1 MHSTCVLKA
10 FEQGRIHIIAI
21 SAVLSEGLFHLSSL
35 LQQARG
41 TEHLIYPGHPR
52 NNLKIFDQLTHSL

>member
-21 SAVLSEGLFHLSSL
+21 SAVLSEGLFHLTSL

-41 TEHLIYPGHPR
+41 TEHLIYPGR